1 MDDIMIMKSHDAVF
15 CFMVDINAMI
25 ISFVNN
31 NNKNYLSTRKLGQ
44 DELKKSSFL

>member
-25 ISFVNN
+25 ISSVN